1 MANHSNRLQHY
12 GDNGGLSRR
21 TQAAEDLT
29 NAELRARF
37 LELTDGTSCLIEEP
51 LDTGLWPTAGLS
63 DDEIELLTESLRSV
77 RQRELA

>member
-1 MANHSNRLQHY
+1 MANHSNRFQH
-12 GDNGGLSRR
+12 NGGNGALSQRS
-21 TQAAEDLT
+21 QAGEGLT
-29 NAELRARF
+29 HSELRARF